1 MRAFFAL
8 MERGTFL
15 VRSAELAASLEPED
29 LAALRAEGILRPS
42 SPPGAARHEAT
53 EEISIPDFVRALRR
67 LYDVDP
73 RGLPTPGG
81 IDPRP
86 MTLGWCGSGADARE
100 VVLVHR
106 SGSPLFSVL
115 HRMRRTLA
123 LVYSGRWLKDEERKH
138 HGPGA
143 FVSAEALDE
152 VLVSHDGQLARGGRD
167 APVKSAPPAAPAA
180 PRAAARESA
189 RPLLPVPGA
198 TRWNLVSIY
207 LVNQRT
213 VRIDCGGRS
222 YRRSYVDLGMAHGAS
237 REPTRVWELLVT
249 FCEGNGYL
257 QTSRFGNSD
266 ATKMLVHRL
275 RKALKVAFGLDGD
288 PFHRYSRK
296 QSWKTRFLASGELP
310 KEPWEESEE

>member
-1 MRAFFAL
+1 MHVFFAL
-8 MERGTFL
+8 MERGAIL
-15 VRSAELAASLEPED
+15 VRSAELTGGLEPED
-29 LAALRAEGILRPS
+29 LAALRAEGIVRPHS
-42 SPPGAARHEAT
+42 LPGTRRHEAN

-67 LYDVDP
+67 VYEIDP

-86 MTLGWCGSGADARE
+86 MTIGWTGRGTEERE

-106 SGSPLFSVL
+106 SGSALSSVL
-115 HRMRRTLA
+115 HRNRRTLA
-123 LVYSGRWLKDEERKH
+123 LVYAGRWLKDDDRKH
-138 HGPGA
+138 HGPDA
-143 FVSAEALDE
+143 FVSVDALDE
-152 VLVSHDGQLARGGRD
+152 VLVVRDGRLAYKGRD
-167 APVKSAPPAAPAA
+167 APVEPTPPPSAAPA
-180 PRAAARESA
+180 RATA
-189 RPLLPVPGA
+189 RPSTRAHLPIPGA
-198 TRWNLVSIY
+198 TRWNLVSVY

-222 YRRSYVDLGMAHGAS
+222 HRRSYLDLGMAHAAS
-237 REPTRVWELLVT
+237 REPTRVWDLLVA

-275 RKALKVAFGLDGD
+275 RKALKDVFGLEGD
-288 PFHRYSRK
+288 PFFKYSRK

-310 KEPWEESEE
+310 KESWEESEG

>member
-8 MERGTFL
+8 MERGAIL
-15 VRSAELAASLEPED
+15 VRSAELTGGLEPED
-29 LAALRAEGILRPS
+29 LAALRAEGIVRPHS
-42 SPPGAARHEAT
+42 LPGTPRHEAN

-67 LYDVDP
+67 LYEIDP
-73 RGLPTPGG
+73 RGLPTAGG

-86 MTLGWCGSGADARE
+86 MTIGWMGRGTEERE

-106 SGSPLFSVL
+106 SGSALSSVL
-115 HRMRRTLA
+115 HRNRRTLA
-123 LVYSGRWLKDEERKH
+123 LVYAGRWLKDADREH
-138 HGPGA
+138 HGANA
-143 FVSAEALDE
+143 FVSVDALDE
-152 VLVSHDGQLARGGRD
+152 VLVARDGRLARLGRET
-167 APVKSAPPAAPAA
+167 PVESAPPPSPAPAHGTA
-180 PRAAARESA
+180 RASTRA
-189 RPLLPVPGA
+189 LLPIPGA
-198 TRWNLVSIY
+198 ARWNLVSIY

-222 YRRSYVDLGMAHGAS
+222 HRRSYLDLGMAHGSS

-310 KEPWEESEE
+310 KESWEE